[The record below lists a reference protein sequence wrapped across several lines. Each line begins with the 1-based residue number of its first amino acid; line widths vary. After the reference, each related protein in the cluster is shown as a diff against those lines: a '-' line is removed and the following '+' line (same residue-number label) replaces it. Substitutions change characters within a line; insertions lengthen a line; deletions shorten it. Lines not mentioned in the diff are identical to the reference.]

1 MHLSWVFMQSFQNCM
16 TKLFPGRPG
25 FCRRIFW
32 QICDNLT
39 WWNNLVSTFNS
50 VLIFEDK
57 REEIQQLYTDKLLI
71 GPGDF
76 YYKPPSNCWTDVIIE
91 ENTTFVAIIENCKS
105 GYQLNKSRES
115 MICVLPQDLN
125 VQLRLPISIYLFK
138 MLATLLR
145 FQLQA
150 EKLVSWR
157 VIVSIDSKT
166 GFN

>member
-1 MHLSWVFMQSFQNCM
+1 MFFCAKVMHLSWVFMQSFQNCM

-25 FCRRIFW
+25 FRRRFFW

-57 REEIQQLYTDKLLI
+57 REKIQQLYTDKLLI

-76 YYKPPSNCWTDVIIE
+76 YYKPHSNCWTDVIIE

-125 VQLRLPISIYLFK
+125 V
-138 MLATLLR
+138 
-145 FQLQA
+145 
-150 EKLVSWR
+150 
-157 VIVSIDSKT
+157 
-166 GFN
+166 